1 MEKSSQKNSVTFQ
14 VSGDYALFAD
24 PITRVG
30 GEKSTY
36 MIPTYEA
43 IKGIL
48 QSVFWKPTINWII
61 DEVRIMNP
69 IQMEAKAVKPLKMD
83 GSNDLA
89 YYTYLKDVMYQ
100 VRAHFEFNQNRPEF
114 RQDWNTQK
122 YIQMSNRMIERG
134 GRRDIFLGTRE
145 CQGYVEPCRFG
156 EGKGYYDHVSYMNFG
171 FGYHGITYPDEAL
184 LPEDKGYMTVRF
196 WTPVMRNGVIQFCRP
211 EECAKKRHVRQMN
224 MKKFPQKLQ
233 EG

>member
-145 CQGYVEPCRFG
+145 CQGYVEPCRF
-156 EGKGYYDHVSYMNFG
+156 
-171 FGYHGITYPDEAL
+171 
-184 LPEDKGYMTVRF
+184 
-196 WTPVMRNGVIQFCRP
+196 
-211 EECAKKRHVRQMN
+211 
-224 MKKFPQKLQ
+224 
-233 EG
+233 